1 MDGSNETQAMGS
13 IKDDSPAAAW
23 RRLRRRFGLAVRAA
37 LIVVAC
43 VAMLLAYLVQLE
55 ERVVFD
61 AKAAEGIIP
70 SAPRPFAPGPRMPD
84 GLDLM
89 KSNNNV
95 DVAQFQGRFYVA
107 FRTAPT
113 HFASNRTRIVVVS
126 SADRSQWER
135 EADIALMESDLREP
149 RFLVFRERLFL
160 YFFRGGSNPFGFAPQ
175 SMYVVERTDSGA
187 WSSPRAI
194 YRPGYVVWRARA
206 FNNRAYL
213 SVYHGAGLYTTKDRP
228 GDVRL
233 LVSDD
238 GYEWTPIS
246 DAPQVSDVSA
256 EEGEF
261 TFDEEGNLLA
271 TVRLEVHG
279 ALVCKASHADLA
291 HWECRYTP
299 YKYDSAIMFRHAGT
313 AYVIA
318 RRNLAGPFEDE
329 PYWVPTSLHR
339 AWRLARYSLTRKR
352 TCLYNLDAETL
363 RLVPLFDLPGR
374 GDTAYAGIAP
384 LDARR
389 YWVVNYSSDLE
400 GLDWPWL
407 GGQIVG
413 SSLYE
418 MELAFPVDR

>member
-1 MDGSNETQAMGS
+1 MAGSNETPMMGN
-13 IKDDSPAAAW
+13 IKDDSPAAVW
-23 RRLRRRFGLAVRAA
+23 QRLKRRLGLAGRTA
-37 LIVVAC
+37 LILTAC
-43 VAMLLAYLVQLE
+43 VVMLLAYLVQLE
-55 ERVVFD
+55 ERDVFD
-61 AKAAEGIIP
+61 SKAAEGITL
-70 SAPRPFAPGPRMPD
+70 SAPRPFAPGPRMPE

-95 DVAQFQGRFYVA
+95 DVAVFQGRFYVA

-113 HFASNRTRIVVVS
+113 HFASDRTRIVIVS
-126 SADRSQWER
+126 STDRGQWER
-135 EADIALMESDLREP
+135 EADITLMESDLREP
-149 RFLVFRERLFL
+149 RFLVFREKLFL
-160 YFFRGGSNPFGFAPQ
+160 YFFRGGRNPFEFAPQ
-175 SMYVVERTDSGA
+175 SIYVVERTA
-187 WSSPRAI
+187 LREWTPPKAI
-194 YRPGYVVWRARA
+194 YRPGYVVWRART
-206 FNNRAYL
+206 FNDRAYL

-228 GDVRL
+228 GDLRL

-261 TFDEEGNLLA
+261 TFDDEGNLLA

-299 YKYDSAIMFRHAGT
+299 YKYDSAIMFRHAGA

-329 PYWVPTSLHR
+329 PYWTPTPLHR

-352 TCLYNLDAETL
+352 TCLYKLDAEAL
-363 RLVPLFDLPGR
+363 RLVPLFDLPGC
-374 GDTAYAGIAP
+374 GDTAYAGMAP

-389 YWVVNYSSDLE
+389 YWIVNYSSDLN
-400 GLDWPWL
+400 GFDWPWI
-407 GGQIVG
+407 GGQIAG
-413 SSLYE
+413 SRLYE